1 MAVLG
6 KRQSPGVMLKDS
18 LVHARFFDFTDSREA
33 HEEHRRLVGED
44 IECVWEITF
53 QEGDKLDLFELRE

>member
-44 IECVWEITF
+44 IECV
-53 QEGDKLDLFELRE
+53 